1 MKMALFTCINGNF
14 KIDSEWSNKDSAA
27 VAYHQKCAALHNDKT
42 TSFTARVMVLDETFT
57 LVDGYSEYIDHLQTE
72 AAE

>member
-14 KIDSEWSNKDSAA
+14 KIESEWSDNKDGAA
-27 VAYHQKCAALHNDKT
+27 TAYHQKCAALHNDKE
-42 TSFTARVMVLDETFT
+42 TSFKAKVMVLDENFA
-57 LVDGYSEYIDHLQTE
+57 LVDDMAETIDHTQ